1 MVLDKEALQKGPA
14 LSFSYTELEQ
24 VLEAARNDEDIK
36 QATISKLKTLV
47 TFARTKQA
55 YTMRNTLI
63 SAK

>member
-1 MVLDKEALQKGPA
+1 MVLDRESLAKGPA

-24 VLEAARNDEDIK
+24 VLEAARNDEDVR
-36 QATISKLKTLV
+36 QATIAKLKTLV

-55 YTMRNTLI
+55 YTMRNTTI